1 MVFSYA
7 GTGRMPQFVAV
18 KALGLISYSYTSAI
32 EEQFLYLDF
41 GALGRAYWVIA
52 DHASKVIEDYKDDQ
66 IVDLVESGGPL
77 NQVDYGSITEVE
89 AYATDDWGEI
99 TVTSNIQAMGR
110 THFHSLT
117 TWSVIKTWVGTGTV
131 WEMDGG
137 TRYRLDAPWIGSG
150 TLRPYGSANTHY
162 VPAIATEGLLP
173 LRSDTKVVYAP
184 NWNAFGTLFSGSFAG
199 EAVTK
204 VFPEDPRYSIAH
216 WDSASDLYYNDP
228 WPGSS
233 LDPTLGTALRSGG
246 SGTGTAGGFNV
257 GPHIRFGGSGAGTN
271 GYRRVVFK
279 KDLRNVD
286 RLEIYAIKGNGS
298 NGGEEPDP
306 NEDLKIDFS
315 SNFND
320 YFGDFFTLIPET
332 DTNPGVQR
340 LFIDVPAG
348 AKREDQELSFYQ
360 LESSGTPYDHYG
372 VISVRY
378 LTASE
383 PTDGD
388 TSKRLLG
395 VYGNAGVSFRPNW
408 VGSGVLFNFSTTTF
422 SLTYDYVGEGTLFG
436 ISSTEEKVVWDYNNS
451 SIDYFTYENFG
462 SVAESPINSIT
473 IQSIANETI
482 QSRANERI
490 IDLVVSGSTSGA
502 FLDFGSILTDGE
514 QTPSTVGLDWGHI
527 LTNQTDYPFGLF
539 PISGTAKQVF
549 TPNFV
554 GSGSLFAF
562 VSGRG
567 RTKPRWIAY
576 VNIGI
581 FGAAKTNFSLLHIG
595 SGSLFS
601 INNADDSRAY
611 AYRGSGALYAFS
623 GAAEA
628 VGFNPPEDTAI
639 LPLQGAANVAFAP
652 NWIAEGTVKAE
663 GTAVERQTDH
673 YKGSG
678 TLFNFETAVE
688 KITYHYSSTSNDIF
702 QYRNYGSVA
711 DQPIESITIQ
721 SIANETIESRK
732 DDRII
737 DLVVGGTTSG
747 SYLDYGPIL
756 IDGEDAPET
765 VREDYGSIMESI
777 SRYAMG
783 DLLVHGTAAVR
794 REFSYVGKGDLF
806 AFIEGRGRTKPRWI
820 ANVNIEVKGEAQ
832 DAVVKRFIGD
842 GNLFNFE
849 KAEERRTFGYEGQGT
864 FSTSGEAGIAYEK
877 APYPGYVLFDVTG
890 DTKVAFVPNFNGS
903 GVATIDVEH
912 VERTTFSEVGSGVL
926 FDMGNL
932 VERRTYHY
940 SHTSDTIF
948 TPLDYGSVGANPIDS
963 ITIQSIANDTI
974 ESRKD
979 QRIIDLVTTGST
991 SGSYFD
997 YGSVSDFYPSIT
1009 DDYEGITET
1018 VTRYAMGGPQ
1028 ISGAADVNFRP
1039 VYVGSGNITINVSTI
1054 VRVLPRWIAFV
1065 PIDFTGAATDT
1076 FTKAYKGSGI
1086 VPLPVSTTDTRSF
1099 AYEGRGELFAING
1112 GEEAFAFD
1120 YPRQDPVFTITGE
1133 ANVAYVPNW
1142 NGSGTAV
1149 LSGTLVERAAF
1160 NPPARGD
1167 LFSFN
1172 NLDERRTYHYNSSS
1186 IDLLN
1191 RISYGSVASPVI
1203 DSWVIANHA
1212 TKVIQDYRNDK
1223 IVDLVEGSG
1232 GDYFDYGFLEQEN
1245 IGGLPNI
1252 NTPDA
1257 TEDYQFIRDPDL
1269 DASRYPF
1276 GHLFKFSGRSGGVKV
1291 VINLRH
1297 IAVLDKPT
1305 LKISGDVFVKLPNK
1319 HEGSGVLFNTGG
1331 AAESATFSEIK
1342 DGLFEFVGFAAT
1354 RRIPNF
1360 NGGGTITLDGASSSA
1375 IAFAGFQENTIVLR
1389 GNATVKYTPSYTGS
1403 GAIFS
1408 AGILSESITKT
1419 FPLVPGYTADLTVTA
1434 ADINSLVYKFGT
1446 LVTPAVEYT
1455 TSGTDAF
1462 NIGPHF
1468 RFGVS
1473 GTGASYS
1480 ADGDRTVAFT
1490 LDLRNVEELTL
1501 NIVKG
1506 NGTNGGNAPEC
1517 FNTNTG
1523 SGDNLVY
1530 QINGSNET
1538 TLVSACETSFET
1550 LNSVTIPVPVADR
1563 ISNARVVIHQQQHSG
1578 STLDAWGFKSVEY
1591 TINRAGDQRKDLFD
1605 ISGVAGEKATA
1616 VYSGSGSLFALS
1628 GAVEAVA
1635 VAEEKRNLIKIS
1647 GNAGERFIPNFNGS
1661 GSLSVLSGAAESRT
1675 ASPDDLFTL
1684 FDFTGRGTVKAT
1696 VAESGFALLSVSGT
1710 TEPEILTFAEQPFGT
1725 ATISGNAGERYVPN
1739 YRGFG
1744 RIAAL
1749 SGAAESFTANPLE
1762 RQLLFS
1768 MGGIATEA
1776 FSAAAPVE
1784 GTEIKLSG
1792 TTSPEIRTFAEQ
1804 PLGDIFVGGL
1814 GEYIHV
1820 DVYGGFGTLFSRG
1833 FTSESVTFKI
1843 PPVREGDILFRGEAV
1858 ERVAFNPPEET
1869 AHLLL
1874 SGEVVIP
1881 LRTFAEQPTVRV
1893 AISGVAIEKNTEVY
1907 VGTGAIFSNG
1917 FTSESVT
1924 RKLPEFT
1931 AHLNVTGL
1939 AEERATFREIFFGSL
1954 FKFRGSAGRALLT
1967 FAEQPQTLSKISGV
1981 ATTTRARDF
1990 VGEGNIATLSGAA
2003 EAVTFNPLE
2012 RDLLF
2017 DVTGIAAERRTN
2029 AFVGDGQ
2036 IQIRPEA
2043 ADYRFT
2049 PNWNAEGVI
2058 PVSGTAVERVARDE
2072 VVRVLIG
2079 TFSGAAESVTFNP
2092 LEKDALFSFTGRA
2105 SIASAV
2111 SEVKRVELALF
2122 AEPVTV
2128 HIVAVP
2134 PAGEGTATISGVGVE
2149 RSARDYIGQIHIGTF
2164 SGAAESLTVNPLERQ
2179 LLFSATG
2186 IATLRSTRAYV
2197 GTGSLFALNGAAESR
2212 AVAPPAEG
2220 LYDITGE
2227 AKIVIAVSHIGDGNL
2242 FSFVKGA
2249 ESFTY
2254 DYVGEQ
2260 VLFNLSG
2267 EAVERI
2273 TNAESGFGSIFSI
2286 GGAAERVAFAPSL
2299 LADVNIAGRAATP
2312 RSRVFTGSGD
2322 LYAFGGA
2329 AESRTITYENVAIFD
2344 FLGQVKPAITKV
2356 YVGDGEIEVTGEAAV
2371 AFTRAPYLG
2380 QTEVQLSGTA
2390 TERTTANPPEEGTEI
2405 ATSGEAKVLRSFGY
2419 EGSGQLKVH
2428 GDTIIGISLRIFGT
2442 GSIKVDVRTTYFPLL
2457 KFDPDVHIYIAGSAA
2472 TVKIDVAP
2480 PRTYGWII

>member
-52 DHASKVIEDYKDDQ
+52 DHATKVIQDYKDDQ

-77 NQVDYGSITEVE
+77 NQLDYGSIAEVE

-173 LRSDTKVVYAP
+173 LRSDTKVAYAP

-204 VFPEDPRYSIAH
+204 VFPEDPNYTIRQGSLTTLTAADLDSSYNAVYEGTRYM
-216 WDSASDLYYNDP
+216 
-228 WPGSS
+228 SS
-233 LDPTLGTALRSGG
+233 
-246 SGTGTAGGFNV
+246 
-257 GPHIRFGGSGAGTN
+257 SGAGTSPTN
-271 GYRRVVFK
+271 GFAVGPHVRFGTASDPGDSSSTSRKVEYTL
-279 KDLRNVD
+279 DLTNVEEITF
-286 RLEIYAIKGNGS
+286 RLVMGNGS
-298 NGGEEPDP
+298 NGGETPD
-306 NEDLKIDFS
+306 NGEDLWMRFLYTGLS
-315 SNFND
+315 LND
-320 YFGDFFTLIPET
+320 ASRKLLDNTETTYTTPGDKTVTVPEVARKFGAQI
-332 DTNPGVQR
+332 R
-340 LFIDVPAG
+340 I
-348 AKREDQELSFYQ
+348 YQ
-360 LESSGTPYDHYG
+360 LTWSGTYQYDHYG
-372 VISVRY
+372 FISLSY
-378 LTASE
+378 GSE
-383 PTDGD
+383 VVVGGDGD
-388 TSKRLLG
+388 QRNNLFN
-395 VYGNAGVSFRPNW
+395 VAGDARVRFRPNW

-422 SLTYDYVGEGTLFG
+422 KQTYDYVGEGTLFG

-451 SIDYFTYENFG
+451 SIDYFIYENFG
-462 SVAESPINSIT
+462 SVAESPIESIT

-502 FLDFGSILTDGE
+502 FLDFGTILTDGE

-554 GSGSLFAF
+554 GSGTLFSF
-562 VSGRG
+562 GNGRG

-581 FGAAKTNFSLLHIG
+581 FGASKTNFSLLHKG

-601 INNADDSRAY
+601 VNNAEDNRTY
-611 AYRGSGALYAFS
+611 AYNGSGALYAFS
-623 GAAEA
+623 GASEA
-628 VGFNPPEDTAI
+628 FGANPPEDTAI
-639 LPLQGAANVAFAP
+639 LPLQGEARVAFSP
-652 NWIAEGTVKAE
+652 NWIAEGTVKTE
-663 GTAVERQTDH
+663 GAAVERQTDH

-678 TLFNFETAVE
+678 TLFNFETVVE

-732 DDRII
+732 DDRIV

-756 IDGEDAPET
+756 LDGEDAPET

-783 DLLVHGTAAVR
+783 DLLVQGTASVR

-806 AFIEGRGRTKPRWI
+806 AFVEGRGRTKPRWI
-820 ANVNIEVKGEAQ
+820 ANVNIEVRGEGQ

-864 FSTSGEAGIAYEK
+864 FSTSGEAEIAYEK
-877 APYPGYVLFDVTG
+877 APYRAFVLFDVTS
-890 DTKVAFVPNFNGS
+890 DTRVAFVPNFNGS
-903 GVATIDVEH
+903 GVATIDVGH

-1039 VYVGSGNITINVSTI
+1039 VYVGSGDIAINISTI

-1099 AYEGRGELFAING
+1099 AYEGKGELFAING
-1112 GEEAFAFD
+1112 GEEAVAFD

-1142 NGSGTAV
+1142 NGSGAAV

-1212 TKVIQDYRNDK
+1212 TKVIQDYRNDRL
-1223 IVDLVEGSG
+1223 VDLVETGG
-1232 GDYFDYGFLEQEN
+1232 GDFFDYGFLEQEN

-1257 TEDYQFIRDPDL
+1257 TEDYQFIRDPEL

-1276 GHLFKFSGRSGGVKV
+1276 GVLFRHFESE
-1291 VINLRH
+1291 VIIGISLRH
-1297 IAVLDKPT
+1297 IAVNTEPT
-1305 LKISGDVFVKLPNK
+1305 VKIGGKVFVRLPNK
-1319 HEGSGVLFNTGG
+1319 HTGSGVLFNTGG
-1331 AAESATFSEIK
+1331 AAESATFSP
-1342 DGLFEFVGFAAT
+1342 DDLTGLFDFVGFAAT

-1360 NGGGTITLDGASSSA
+1360 NGGGTIRLDGRASSA
-1375 IAFAGFQENTIVLR
+1375 VAFAGFQENTIVLR
-1389 GNATVKYTPSYTGS
+1389 GISGVKYTPSYAGTGVISTLS
-1403 GAIFS
+1403 GA
-1408 AGILSESITKT
+1408 AE
-1419 FPLVPGYTADLTVTA
+1419 AVTA
-1434 ADINSLVYKFGT
+1434 SPDDL
-1446 LVTPAVEYT
+1446 
-1455 TSGTDAF
+1455 
-1462 NIGPHF
+1462 IG
-1468 RFGVS
+1468 
-1473 GTGASYS
+1473 
-1480 ADGDRTVAFT
+1480 
-1490 LDLRNVEELTL
+1490 
-1501 NIVKG
+1501 
-1506 NGTNGGNAPEC
+1506 
-1517 FNTNTG
+1517 
-1523 SGDNLVY
+1523 
-1530 QINGSNET
+1530 
-1538 TLVSACETSFET
+1538 
-1550 LNSVTIPVPVADR
+1550 
-1563 ISNARVVIHQQQHSG
+1563 
-1578 STLDAWGFKSVEY
+1578 
-1591 TINRAGDQRKDLFD
+1591 LFD
-1605 ISGVAGEKATA
+1605 FVGTATEKATA
-1616 VYSGSGSLFALS
+1616 VYTGSGSLFALS
-1628 GAVEAVA
+1628 GAVEAVTA
-1635 VAEEKRNLIKIS
+1635 VEEKRNLIKVS
-1647 GNAGERFIPNFNGS
+1647 GNAAERFIPNFNGS
-1661 GSLSVLSGAAESRT
+1661 GSISVLSGAAESRT
-1675 ASPDDLFTL
+1675 GSPDPFFTL

-1696 VAESGFALLSVSGT
+1696 VVESGLARLTLSGT

-1725 ATISGNAGERYVPN
+1725 ATILGQGGERFVPH
-1739 YRGFG
+1739 YRGSG

-1776 FSAAAPVE
+1776 FTAAPAVE

-1792 TTSPEIRTFAEQ
+1792 STSPEIRTFTEQ
-1804 PLGDIFVGGL
+1804 PFGVIPVSGVAD
-1814 GEYIHV
+1814 YIHV
-1820 DVYGGFGTLFSRG
+1820 DVYGGFGTLFSGG

-1843 PPVREGDILFRGEAV
+1843 PPVREGDILFRGSAVEAV
-1858 ERVAFNPPEET
+1858 GFNPPEET

-1893 AISGVAIEKNTEVY
+1893 AVSGVAIEKNTEVY

-1924 RKLPEFT
+1924 RKLPDFT

-1967 FAEQPQTLSKISGV
+1967 FTEQPQTLSKISGV
-1981 ATTTRARDF
+1981 AATTRARDF
-1990 VGEGNIATLSGAA
+1990 IGDGNIATLSGAA
-2003 EAVTFNPLE
+2003 EAATFNPLE
-2012 RDLLF
+2012 KDLLF

-2029 AFVGDGQ
+2029 AFVGTGQ
-2036 IQIRPEA
+2036 IKIYPEA
-2043 ADYRFT
+2043 ADIRFT
-2049 PNWNAEGVI
+2049 PNWNVEGVI

-2072 VVRVLIG
+2072 VVQVNIG

-2092 LEKDALFSFTGRA
+2092 LEKDMLFSIGGRA
-2105 SIASAV
+2105 AYRTSV
-2111 SEVKRVELALF
+2111 SEVKLADARIF
-2122 AEPVTV
+2122 AAEDNNGTTTKI
-2128 HIVAVP
+2128 HI
-2134 PAGEGTATISGVGVE
+2134 GSGTATLSGAGRIVITLSYVGDI
-2149 RSARDYIGQIHIGTF
+2149 RIGTF
-2164 SGAAESLTVNPLERQ
+2164 SGAAESITVNPLEKD
-2179 LLFSATG
+2179 LLFSTAG
-2186 IATLRSTRAYV
+2186 IATLRSTRAYY
-2197 GTGSLFALNGAAESR
+2197 GSGSLFALNGAAESR
-2212 AVAPPAEG
+2212 TVVPPAEG

-2227 AKIVIAVSHIGDGNL
+2227 AKIVITVSHIGDGNL
-2242 FSFVKGA
+2242 FSFVTSDEKVA
-2249 ESFTY
+2249 Y

-2273 TNAESGFGSIFSI
+2273 TNAESGFGSIFSFS
-2286 GGAAERVAFAPSL
+2286 GAAERVAFVPSL

-2322 LYAFGGA
+2322 LYAFDSA
-2329 AESRTITYENVAIFD
+2329 AESRTITVENVAIFD
-2344 FLGQVKPAITKV
+2344 FLGQVKPAVTKV
-2356 YVGDGEIEVTGEAAV
+2356 YTGDTEIKTSGEASV
-2371 AFTRAPYLG
+2371 AFARAPYAG

-2390 TERTTANPPEEGTEI
+2390 AESRTANPPEEGTEI
-2405 ATSGEAKVLRSFGY
+2405 ATTGEAKVLRSFVY
-2419 EGSGQLKVH
+2419 EGSGQITV
-2428 GDTIIGISLRIFGT
+2428 DVDSIIGISLRIFGT
-2442 GSIKVDVRTTYFPLL
+2442 GSIKVDVHTAYFPLL
-2457 KFDPDVHIYIAGSAA
+2457 QHRPDVHIYIAGSAA

>member
-7 GTGRMPQFVAV
+7 GTGRMPQFVAYE
-18 KALGLISYSYTSAI
+18 ALGVISYSYTASVLNEFI
-32 EEQFLYLDF
+32 KLDF
-41 GALGRAYWVIA
+41 GSIGLAYWVIA
-52 DHASKVIEDYKDDQ
+52 DHANKVIQDYKDDQ
-66 IVDLVESGGPL
+66 IINLTEDGGVVS
-77 NQVDYGSITEVE
+77 QFDYGSILEVE
-89 AYATDDWGEI
+89 AVAQDDWGLV
-99 TVTSNIQAMGR
+99 TDTSNIETMGR

-117 TWSVIKTWVGTGTV
+117 TWSVIKTWIGSGTV
-131 WEMDGG
+131 FEFGG
-137 TRYRLDAPWIGSG
+137 SRYRLDAPYIVSG
-150 TLRPYGSANTHY
+150 TLWVAGNANTHY

-173 LRSDTKVVYAP
+173 LRSDTKIAYAP
-184 NWNAFGTLFSGSFAG
+184 NWNVFGTLFSGSFAG
-199 EAVTK
+199 EAVVKTS
-204 VFPEDPRYSIAH
+204 PEDRK
-216 WDSASDLYYNDP
+216 
-228 WPGSS
+228 
-233 LDPTLGTALRSGG
+233 TL
-246 SGTGTAGGFNV
+246 FNV
-257 GPHIRFGGSGAGTN
+257 HGDAG
-271 GYRRVVFK
+271 
-279 KDLRNVD
+279 
-286 RLEIYAIKGNGS
+286 I
-298 NGGEEPDP
+298 
-306 NEDLKIDFS
+306 
-315 SNFND
+315 
-320 YFGDFFTLIPET
+320 
-332 DTNPGVQR
+332 
-340 LFIDVPAG
+340 
-348 AKREDQELSFYQ
+348 
-360 LESSGTPYDHYG
+360 
-372 VISVRY
+372 
-378 LTASE
+378 
-383 PTDGD
+383 
-388 TSKRLLG
+388 
-395 VYGNAGVSFRPNW
+395 SFRPNW

-422 SLTYDYVGEGTLFG
+422 KQTYDYVGEGTLFG

-462 SVAESPINSIT
+462 SVAESPIESIT

-502 FLDFGSILTDGE
+502 FLDFGTILTDGE
-514 QTPSTVGLDWGHI
+514 QTPSTVGLDWGEI

-554 GSGSLFAF
+554 GSGGLFAF
-562 VSGRG
+562 VNGRG
-567 RTKPRWIAY
+567 RTKPRWIAF

-581 FGAAKTNFSLLHIG
+581 FGASKTNFSLLHKG

-601 INNADDSRAY
+601 VNNAEDKRTY
-611 AYRGSGALYAFS
+611 AYNGSGALYAFS
-623 GAAEA
+623 GASEA
-628 VGFNPPEDTAI
+628 VGANPPESTAI
-639 LPLQGAANVAFAP
+639 LPLQGEARVAFSP
-652 NWIAEGTVKAE
+652 NWISEGTVKAE
-663 GTAVERQTDH
+663 GTAVEKQTDH

-711 DQPIESITIQ
+711 DTPIESITIQ

-747 SYLDYGPIL
+747 SYLDYGQIL
-756 IDGEDAPET
+756 INGQDAPET

-783 DLLVHGTAAVR
+783 DLLVQGTAAVR

-806 AFIEGRGRTKPRWI
+806 AFVEGRGRTKPRWI

-849 KAEERRTFGYEGQGT
+849 KAEERRTFGYEVQGT
-864 FSTSGEAGIAYEK
+864 LFTSGEAAIAFER
-877 APYPGYVLFDVTG
+877 APYPAYVLFDVTG
-890 DTKVAFVPNFNGS
+890 NTKVAFVPNFNGS

-932 VERRTYHY
+932 VEKRTYHY

-948 TPLDYGSVGANPIDS
+948 TPLDYGSVAANPIDS

-979 QRIIDLVTTGST
+979 QRIIDLVTGGST

-997 YGSVSDFYPSIT
+997 YGSVNDFFPSIT

-1028 ISGAADVNFRP
+1028 VSGAADVNFRP
-1039 VYVGSGNITINVSTI
+1039 VHVGSGTITIDINTI

-1065 PIDFTGAATDT
+1065 PIEFTGVATDT

-1086 VPLPVSTTDTRSF
+1086 LPLPVSTTDARSF
-1099 AYEGRGELFAING
+1099 AYEGKGELFAING
-1112 GEEAFAFD
+1112 GEEAVAFD

-1142 NGSGTAV
+1142 NGSGTAT

-1212 TKVIQDYRNDK
+1212 TKVIQDYRNDRL
-1223 IVDLVEGSG
+1223 VDLVETGG
-1232 GDYFDYGFLEQEN
+1232 GDFFDYGFLEQEN

-1319 HEGSGVLFNTGG
+1319 HQGEGTLFNTGG
-1331 AAESATFSEIK
+1331 AAETATFREVK

-1360 NGGGTITLDGASSSA
+1360 NGGGTVRLDGRASSA
-1375 IAFAGFQENTIVLR
+1375 VAFAGFQENTIVLR
-1389 GNATVKYTPSYTGS
+1389 GISGVKYTPSYAGTGVISTLS
-1403 GAIFS
+1403 GA
-1408 AGILSESITKT
+1408 AE
-1419 FPLVPGYTADLTVTA
+1419 AVTA
-1434 ADINSLVYKFGT
+1434 SPDDL
-1446 LVTPAVEYT
+1446 
-1455 TSGTDAF
+1455 
-1462 NIGPHF
+1462 IG
-1468 RFGVS
+1468 
-1473 GTGASYS
+1473 
-1480 ADGDRTVAFT
+1480 
-1490 LDLRNVEELTL
+1490 
-1501 NIVKG
+1501 
-1506 NGTNGGNAPEC
+1506 
-1517 FNTNTG
+1517 
-1523 SGDNLVY
+1523 
-1530 QINGSNET
+1530 
-1538 TLVSACETSFET
+1538 
-1550 LNSVTIPVPVADR
+1550 
-1563 ISNARVVIHQQQHSG
+1563 
-1578 STLDAWGFKSVEY
+1578 
-1591 TINRAGDQRKDLFD
+1591 LFD
-1605 ISGVAGEKATA
+1605 FVGTATEKATA
-1616 VYSGSGSLFALS
+1616 VYTGSGSLFALS

-1635 VAEEKRNLIKIS
+1635 VAEEKRNLIKVS
-1647 GNAGERFIPNFNGS
+1647 GNAAERFIPNFNGS
-1661 GSLSVLSGAAESRT
+1661 GSISVLSGAAESRT
-1675 ASPDDLFTL
+1675 GSPDPFFTL

-1696 VAESGFALLSVSGT
+1696 VVESGLARLTLSGT

-1725 ATISGNAGERYVPN
+1725 ATILGQGGERFVPH
-1739 YRGFG
+1739 YRGSG

-1776 FSAAAPVE
+1776 FTAAPAVE

-1792 TTSPEIRTFAEQ
+1792 STSPEIRTFAEQ
-1804 PLGDIFVGGL
+1804 PFGVIPVSGVAD
-1814 GEYIHV
+1814 YIHV
-1820 DVYGGFGTLFSRG
+1820 DVYGGFGTLFSGG

-1843 PPVREGDILFRGEAV
+1843 PPVREGDILFRGSAVEAV
-1858 ERVAFNPPEET
+1858 GFNPPEET

-1893 AISGVAIEKNTEVY
+1893 AVSGVAIEKNTEVY

-1924 RKLPEFT
+1924 RKLPDFT
-1931 AHLNVTGL
+1931 AHLIVTGL

-1981 ATTTRARDF
+1981 AATTRARDF

-2017 DVTGIAAERRTN
+2017 DVAGIAAERRTN
-2029 AFVGDGQ
+2029 AFVGTGQ
-2036 IQIRPEA
+2036 IRIYPEA
-2043 ADYRFT
+2043 ADIRFI
-2049 PNWNAEGVI
+2049 PNWNVEGVI

-2079 TFSGAAESVTFNP
+2079 TFSGAAEAVTFNP

-2105 SIASAV
+2105 TIASAV

-2134 PAGEGTATISGVGVE
+2134 PAGEGTAIISGAGVE

-2164 SGAAESLTVNPLERQ
+2164 SGAAESFTVNPLERQ

-2220 LYDITGE
+2220 LYEINGE
-2227 AKIVIAVSHIGDGNL
+2227 ANIVITLSHVGEGNL
-2242 FSFVKGA
+2242 FSFVTSEEKVA
-2249 ESFTY
+2249 Y
-2254 DYVGEQ
+2254 DYTGEQ
-2260 VLFNLSG
+2260 VPVSYTHLTLPTK
-2267 EAVERI
+2267 RI
-2273 TNAESGFGSIFSI
+2273 
-2286 GGAAERVAFAPSL
+2286 V
-2299 LADVNIAGRAATP
+2299 
-2312 RSRVFTGSGD
+2312 
-2322 LYAFGGA
+2322 
-2329 AESRTITYENVAIFD
+2329 
-2344 FLGQVKPAITKV
+2344 
-2356 YVGDGEIEVTGEAAV
+2356 
-2371 AFTRAPYLG
+2371 
-2380 QTEVQLSGTA
+2380 
-2390 TERTTANPPEEGTEI
+2390 
-2405 ATSGEAKVLRSFGY
+2405 
-2419 EGSGQLKVH
+2419 
-2428 GDTIIGISLRIFGT
+2428 
-2442 GSIKVDVRTTYFPLL
+2442 
-2457 KFDPDVHIYIAGSAA
+2457 
-2472 TVKIDVAP
+2472 
-2480 PRTYGWII
+2480 

>member
-52 DHASKVIEDYKDDQ
+52 DHATKVIQDYKDDQ

-77 NQVDYGSITEVE
+77 NQLDYGSIAEVE

-173 LRSDTKVVYAP
+173 LRSDTKVAYAP

-204 VFPEDPRYSIAH
+204 VFPEDPNYTIRQGSLTTLTAADLDSSYNAVYEGTRYM
-216 WDSASDLYYNDP
+216 
-228 WPGSS
+228 SS
-233 LDPTLGTALRSGG
+233 
-246 SGTGTAGGFNV
+246 
-257 GPHIRFGGSGAGTN
+257 SGAGTSPTN
-271 GYRRVVFK
+271 GFAVGPHVRFGTASDPGDSSSTSRKVEYTL
-279 KDLRNVD
+279 DLTNVEEITF
-286 RLEIYAIKGNGS
+286 RLVMGNGS
-298 NGGEEPDP
+298 NGGETPD
-306 NEDLKIDFS
+306 NGEDLWMRFLYTGLS
-315 SNFND
+315 LND
-320 YFGDFFTLIPET
+320 ASRKLLDNTETTYTTPGDKTVTVPEVARKFGAQI
-332 DTNPGVQR
+332 R
-340 LFIDVPAG
+340 I
-348 AKREDQELSFYQ
+348 YQ
-360 LESSGTPYDHYG
+360 LTWSGTYQYDHYG
-372 VISVRY
+372 FISLSY
-378 LTASE
+378 GSE
-383 PTDGD
+383 VVVGGDGD
-388 TSKRLLG
+388 QRNNLFN
-395 VYGNAGVSFRPNW
+395 VAGDARVRFRPNW

-422 SLTYDYVGEGTLFG
+422 KQTYDYVGEGTLFG

-451 SIDYFTYENFG
+451 SIDYFIYENFG
-462 SVAESPINSIT
+462 SVAESPIESIT

-502 FLDFGSILTDGE
+502 FLDFGTILTDGE

-554 GSGSLFAF
+554 GSGTLFSF
-562 VSGRG
+562 GNGRG

-581 FGAAKTNFSLLHIG
+581 FGASKTNFSLLHKG

-601 INNADDSRAY
+601 VNNAEDNRTY
-611 AYRGSGALYAFS
+611 AYNGSGALYAFS
-623 GAAEA
+623 GASEA
-628 VGFNPPEDTAI
+628 FGANPPEDTAI
-639 LPLQGAANVAFAP
+639 LPLQGEARVAFSP
-652 NWIAEGTVKAE
+652 NWIAEGTVKTE
-663 GTAVERQTDH
+663 GAAVERQTDH

-678 TLFNFETAVE
+678 TLFNFETVVE

-732 DDRII
+732 DDRIV

-756 IDGEDAPET
+756 LDGEDAPET

-783 DLLVHGTAAVR
+783 DLLVQGTASVR

-806 AFIEGRGRTKPRWI
+806 AFVEGRGRTKPRWI
-820 ANVNIEVKGEAQ
+820 ANVNIEVRGEGQ

-864 FSTSGEAGIAYEK
+864 FSTSGEAEIAYEK
-877 APYPGYVLFDVTG
+877 APYRAFVLFDVTS
-890 DTKVAFVPNFNGS
+890 DTRVAFVPNFNGS
-903 GVATIDVEH
+903 GVATIDVGH

-1039 VYVGSGNITINVSTI
+1039 VYVGSGDIAINISTI

-1099 AYEGRGELFAING
+1099 AYEGKGELFAING
-1112 GEEAFAFD
+1112 GEEAVAFD

-1142 NGSGTAV
+1142 NGSGAAV

-1212 TKVIQDYRNDK
+1212 TKVIQDYRNDRL
-1223 IVDLVEGSG
+1223 VDLVETGG
-1232 GDYFDYGFLEQEN
+1232 GDFFDYGFLEQEN

-1257 TEDYQFIRDPDL
+1257 TEDYQFIRDPEL

-1276 GHLFKFSGRSGGVKV
+1276 GVLFRHFESE
-1291 VINLRH
+1291 VIIGISLRH
-1297 IAVLDKPT
+1297 IAVNTEPT
-1305 LKISGDVFVKLPNK
+1305 VKIGGKVFVRLPNK
-1319 HEGSGVLFNTGG
+1319 HTGSGVLFNTGG
-1331 AAESATFSEIK
+1331 AAESATFSP
-1342 DGLFEFVGFAAT
+1342 DDLTGLFDFVGFAAT

-1360 NGGGTITLDGASSSA
+1360 NGGGTIRLDGRASSA
-1375 IAFAGFQENTIVLR
+1375 VAFAGFQENTIVLR
-1389 GNATVKYTPSYTGS
+1389 GISGVKYTPSYAGTGVISTLS
-1403 GAIFS
+1403 GA
-1408 AGILSESITKT
+1408 AE
-1419 FPLVPGYTADLTVTA
+1419 AVTA
-1434 ADINSLVYKFGT
+1434 SPDDL
-1446 LVTPAVEYT
+1446 
-1455 TSGTDAF
+1455 
-1462 NIGPHF
+1462 IG
-1468 RFGVS
+1468 
-1473 GTGASYS
+1473 
-1480 ADGDRTVAFT
+1480 
-1490 LDLRNVEELTL
+1490 
-1501 NIVKG
+1501 
-1506 NGTNGGNAPEC
+1506 
-1517 FNTNTG
+1517 
-1523 SGDNLVY
+1523 
-1530 QINGSNET
+1530 
-1538 TLVSACETSFET
+1538 
-1550 LNSVTIPVPVADR
+1550 
-1563 ISNARVVIHQQQHSG
+1563 
-1578 STLDAWGFKSVEY
+1578 
-1591 TINRAGDQRKDLFD
+1591 LFD
-1605 ISGVAGEKATA
+1605 FVGTATEKATA
-1616 VYSGSGSLFALS
+1616 VYTGSGSLFALS
-1628 GAVEAVA
+1628 GAVEAVTA
-1635 VAEEKRNLIKIS
+1635 VEEKRNLIKVS
-1647 GNAGERFIPNFNGS
+1647 GNAAERFIPNFNGS
-1661 GSLSVLSGAAESRT
+1661 GSISVLSGAAESRT
-1675 ASPDDLFTL
+1675 GSPDPFFTL

-1696 VAESGFALLSVSGT
+1696 VVESGLARLTLSGT

-1725 ATISGNAGERYVPN
+1725 ATILGQGGERFVPH
-1739 YRGFG
+1739 YRGSG

-1776 FSAAAPVE
+1776 FTAAPAVE

-1792 TTSPEIRTFAEQ
+1792 STSPEIRTFAEQ
-1804 PLGDIFVGGL
+1804 PFGVIPVSGVAD
-1814 GEYIHV
+1814 YIHV
-1820 DVYGGFGTLFSRG
+1820 DVYGGFGTLFSGG

-1843 PPVREGDILFRGEAV
+1843 PPVREGDILFRGSAVEAV
-1858 ERVAFNPPEET
+1858 GFNPPEET

-1893 AISGVAIEKNTEVY
+1893 AVSGVAIEKNTEVY

-1924 RKLPEFT
+1924 RKLPDFT

-1967 FAEQPQTLSKISGV
+1967 FTEQPQTLSKISGV
-1981 ATTTRARDF
+1981 AATTRARDF
-1990 VGEGNIATLSGAA
+1990 IGDGNIATLSGAA
-2003 EAVTFNPLE
+2003 EAATFNPLE
-2012 RDLLF
+2012 KDLLF

-2029 AFVGDGQ
+2029 AFVGTGQ
-2036 IQIRPEA
+2036 IKIYPEA
-2043 ADYRFT
+2043 ADIRFT
-2049 PNWNAEGVI
+2049 PNWNVEGVI

-2072 VVRVLIG
+2072 VVQVNIG

-2092 LEKDALFSFTGRA
+2092 LEKDMLFSIGGRA
-2105 SIASAV
+2105 AYRTSV
-2111 SEVKRVELALF
+2111 SEVKLADARIF
-2122 AEPVTV
+2122 AAEDNNGTTTKI
-2128 HIVAVP
+2128 HI
-2134 PAGEGTATISGVGVE
+2134 GSGTATLSGAGRIVITLSYVGDI
-2149 RSARDYIGQIHIGTF
+2149 RIGTF
-2164 SGAAESLTVNPLERQ
+2164 SGAAESITVNPLEKD
-2179 LLFSATG
+2179 LLFSTAG
-2186 IATLRSTRAYV
+2186 IATLRSTRAYY
-2197 GTGSLFALNGAAESR
+2197 GSGSLFALNGAAESR
-2212 AVAPPAEG
+2212 TVVPPAEG

-2227 AKIVIAVSHIGDGNL
+2227 AKIVITVSHIGDGNL
-2242 FSFVKGA
+2242 FSFVTSDEKVA
-2249 ESFTY
+2249 Y

-2273 TNAESGFGSIFSI
+2273 TNAESGFGSIFSFS
-2286 GGAAERVAFAPSL
+2286 GAAERVAFVPSL

-2322 LYAFGGA
+2322 LYAFDSA
-2329 AESRTITYENVAIFD
+2329 AESRTITVENVAIFD
-2344 FLGQVKPAITKV
+2344 FLGQVKPAVTKV
-2356 YVGDGEIEVTGEAAV
+2356 YTGDTEIKTSGESSV
-2371 AFTRAPYLG
+2371 AFVRAPYAG

-2390 TERTTANPPEEGTEI
+2390 AESRTANPPEEGTEI
-2405 ATSGEAKVLRSFGY
+2405 ATTGEAKVLRSFVY
-2419 EGSGQLKVH
+2419 EGSGQITV
-2428 GDTIIGISLRIFGT
+2428 DVDSIIGISLRIFGT
-2442 GSIKVDVRTTYFPLL
+2442 GSIKVDVHTAYFPLL
-2457 KFDPDVHIYIAGSAA
+2457 QHRPDVHIYIAGSAA

>member
-52 DHASKVIEDYKDDQ
+52 DHATKVIQDYKDDQ

-77 NQVDYGSITEVE
+77 NQLDYGSIAEVE

-173 LRSDTKVVYAP
+173 LRSDTKVAYAP

-204 VFPEDPRYSIAH
+204 VFPEDPNYTIRQGSLTTLTAADLDSSYNAVYEGTRYM
-216 WDSASDLYYNDP
+216 
-228 WPGSS
+228 SS
-233 LDPTLGTALRSGG
+233 
-246 SGTGTAGGFNV
+246 
-257 GPHIRFGGSGAGTN
+257 SGAGTSPTN
-271 GYRRVVFK
+271 GFAVGPHVRFGTASDPGDSSSTSRKVEYTL
-279 KDLRNVD
+279 DLTNVEEITF
-286 RLEIYAIKGNGS
+286 RLVMGNGS
-298 NGGEEPDP
+298 NGGETPD
-306 NEDLKIDFS
+306 NGEDLWMRFLYTGLS
-315 SNFND
+315 LND
-320 YFGDFFTLIPET
+320 ASRKLLDNTETTYTTPGDKTVTVPEVARKFGAQI
-332 DTNPGVQR
+332 R
-340 LFIDVPAG
+340 I
-348 AKREDQELSFYQ
+348 YQ
-360 LESSGTPYDHYG
+360 LTWSGTYQYDHYG
-372 VISVRY
+372 FISLSY
-378 LTASE
+378 GSE
-383 PTDGD
+383 VVVGGDGD
-388 TSKRLLG
+388 QRNNLFN
-395 VYGNAGVSFRPNW
+395 VAGDARVRFRPNW

-422 SLTYDYVGEGTLFG
+422 KQTYDYVGEGTLFG

-451 SIDYFTYENFG
+451 SIDYFIYENFG
-462 SVAESPINSIT
+462 SVAESPIESIT

-502 FLDFGSILTDGE
+502 FLDFGTILTDGE

-554 GSGSLFAF
+554 GSGTLFSF
-562 VSGRG
+562 GNGRG

-581 FGAAKTNFSLLHIG
+581 FGASKTNFSLLHKG

-601 INNADDSRAY
+601 VNNAEDNRTY
-611 AYRGSGALYAFS
+611 AYNGSGALYAFS
-623 GAAEA
+623 GASEA
-628 VGFNPPEDTAI
+628 FGANPPEDTAI
-639 LPLQGAANVAFAP
+639 LPLQGEARVAFSP
-652 NWIAEGTVKAE
+652 NWIAEGTVKTE
-663 GTAVERQTDH
+663 GAAVERQTDH

-678 TLFNFETAVE
+678 TLFNFETVVE

-732 DDRII
+732 DDRIV

-756 IDGEDAPET
+756 LDGEDAPET

-783 DLLVHGTAAVR
+783 DLLVQGTASVR

-806 AFIEGRGRTKPRWI
+806 AFVEGRGRTKPRWI
-820 ANVNIEVKGEAQ
+820 ANVNIEVRGEGQ

-864 FSTSGEAGIAYEK
+864 FSTSGEAEIAYEK
-877 APYPGYVLFDVTG
+877 APYRAFVLFDVTS
-890 DTKVAFVPNFNGS
+890 DTRVAFVPNFNGS
-903 GVATIDVEH
+903 GVATIDVGH

-1039 VYVGSGNITINVSTI
+1039 VYVGSGDIAINISTI

-1099 AYEGRGELFAING
+1099 AYEGKGELFAING
-1112 GEEAFAFD
+1112 GEEAVAFD

-1212 TKVIQDYRNDK
+1212 TKVIQDYRNDRL
-1223 IVDLVEGSG
+1223 VDLVETGG
-1232 GDYFDYGFLEQEN
+1232 GDFFDYGFLEQEN

-1257 TEDYQFIRDPDL
+1257 TEDYQFIRDPEL

-1276 GHLFKFSGRSGGVKV
+1276 GVLFRHFESE
-1291 VINLRH
+1291 VIIGISLRH
-1297 IAVLDKPT
+1297 IAVNTEPT
-1305 LKISGDVFVKLPNK
+1305 VKIGGKVFVRLPNK
-1319 HEGSGVLFNTGG
+1319 HTGSGVLFNTGG
-1331 AAESATFSEIK
+1331 AAESATFSP
-1342 DGLFEFVGFAAT
+1342 DDLTGLFDFVGFAAT

-1360 NGGGTITLDGASSSA
+1360 NGGGTIRLDGRASSA
-1375 IAFAGFQENTIVLR
+1375 VAFAGFQENTIVLR
-1389 GNATVKYTPSYTGS
+1389 GISGVKYTPSYAGTGVISTLS
-1403 GAIFS
+1403 GA
-1408 AGILSESITKT
+1408 AE
-1419 FPLVPGYTADLTVTA
+1419 AVTA
-1434 ADINSLVYKFGT
+1434 SPDDL
-1446 LVTPAVEYT
+1446 
-1455 TSGTDAF
+1455 
-1462 NIGPHF
+1462 IG
-1468 RFGVS
+1468 
-1473 GTGASYS
+1473 
-1480 ADGDRTVAFT
+1480 
-1490 LDLRNVEELTL
+1490 
-1501 NIVKG
+1501 
-1506 NGTNGGNAPEC
+1506 
-1517 FNTNTG
+1517 
-1523 SGDNLVY
+1523 
-1530 QINGSNET
+1530 
-1538 TLVSACETSFET
+1538 
-1550 LNSVTIPVPVADR
+1550 
-1563 ISNARVVIHQQQHSG
+1563 
-1578 STLDAWGFKSVEY
+1578 
-1591 TINRAGDQRKDLFD
+1591 LFD
-1605 ISGVAGEKATA
+1605 FVGTATEKATA
-1616 VYSGSGSLFALS
+1616 VYTGSGSLFALS
-1628 GAVEAVA
+1628 GAVEAVTA
-1635 VAEEKRNLIKIS
+1635 VEEKRNLIKVS
-1647 GNAGERFIPNFNGS
+1647 GNAAERFIPNFNGS
-1661 GSLSVLSGAAESRT
+1661 GSISVLSGAAESRT
-1675 ASPDDLFTL
+1675 GSPDPFFTL

-1696 VAESGFALLSVSGT
+1696 VVESGLARLTLSGT

-1725 ATISGNAGERYVPN
+1725 ATILGQGGERFVPH
-1739 YRGFG
+1739 YRGSG

-1776 FSAAAPVE
+1776 FTAAPAVE

-1792 TTSPEIRTFAEQ
+1792 STSPEIRTFTEQ
-1804 PLGDIFVGGL
+1804 PFGVIPVSGVAD
-1814 GEYIHV
+1814 YIHV
-1820 DVYGGFGTLFSRG
+1820 DVYGGFGTLFSGG

-1843 PPVREGDILFRGEAV
+1843 PPVREGDILFRGSAVEAV
-1858 ERVAFNPPEET
+1858 GFNPPEET

-1893 AISGVAIEKNTEVY
+1893 AVSGVAIEKNTEVY

-1924 RKLPEFT
+1924 RKLPDFT

-1967 FAEQPQTLSKISGV
+1967 FTEQPQTLSKISGV
-1981 ATTTRARDF
+1981 AATTRARDF
-1990 VGEGNIATLSGAA
+1990 IGDGNIATLSGAA
-2003 EAVTFNPLE
+2003 EAATFNPLE
-2012 RDLLF
+2012 KDLLF

-2029 AFVGDGQ
+2029 AFVGTGQ
-2036 IQIRPEA
+2036 IKIYPEA
-2043 ADYRFT
+2043 ADIRFT
-2049 PNWNAEGVI
+2049 PNWNVEGVI

-2072 VVRVLIG
+2072 VVQVNIG

-2092 LEKDALFSFTGRA
+2092 LEKDMLFSIGGRA
-2105 SIASAV
+2105 AYRTSV
-2111 SEVKRVELALF
+2111 SEVKLADARIF
-2122 AEPVTV
+2122 AAEDNNGTTTKI
-2128 HIVAVP
+2128 HI
-2134 PAGEGTATISGVGVE
+2134 GSGTATLSGAGRIVITLSYVGDI
-2149 RSARDYIGQIHIGTF
+2149 RIGTF
-2164 SGAAESLTVNPLERQ
+2164 SGAAESITVNPLEKD
-2179 LLFSATG
+2179 LLFSTAG
-2186 IATLRSTRAYV
+2186 IATLRSTRAYY
-2197 GTGSLFALNGAAESR
+2197 GSGSLFALNGAAESR
-2212 AVAPPAEG
+2212 TVVPPAEG

-2227 AKIVIAVSHIGDGNL
+2227 AKIVITVSHIGDGNL
-2242 FSFVKGA
+2242 FSFVTSDEKVA
-2249 ESFTY
+2249 Y

-2273 TNAESGFGSIFSI
+2273 TNAESGFGSIFSFS
-2286 GGAAERVAFAPSL
+2286 GAAERVAFVPSL

-2322 LYAFGGA
+2322 LYAFDSA
-2329 AESRTITYENVAIFD
+2329 AESRTITVENVAIFD
-2344 FLGQVKPAITKV
+2344 FLGQVKPAVTKV
-2356 YVGDGEIEVTGEAAV
+2356 YTGDTEIKTSGESSV
-2371 AFTRAPYLG
+2371 AFVRAPYAG

-2390 TERTTANPPEEGTEI
+2390 AESRTANPPEEGTEI
-2405 ATSGEAKVLRSFGY
+2405 ATTGEAKVLRSFVY
-2419 EGSGQLKVH
+2419 EGSGQITV
-2428 GDTIIGISLRIFGT
+2428 DVDSIIGISLRIFGT
-2442 GSIKVDVRTTYFPLL
+2442 GSIKVDVHTAYFPLL
-2457 KFDPDVHIYIAGSAA
+2457 QHRPDVHIYIAGSAA

>member
-1 MVFSYA
+1 
-7 GTGRMPQFVAV
+7 MPQFVAV

-117 TWSVIKTWVGTGTV
+117 TWSVIKTWVGSGTV
-131 WEMDGG
+131 FEFGG
-137 TRYRLDAPWIGSG
+137 SRYRLDAPYIVSG
-150 TLRPYGSANTHY
+150 TLWVAGNANTHY

-173 LRSDTKVVYAP
+173 LRSDTITNYAP
-184 NWNAFGTLFSGSFAG
+184 HWTGSGVVFSGSFTG

-233 LDPTLGTALRSGG
+233 LDPTLGTLLRSGG
-246 SGTGTAGGFNV
+246 SGTGAYGGFNV
-257 GPHIRFGGSGAGTN
+257 GPHVRFGGTTAGTN
-271 GYRRVVFK
+271 GHRRLVMV

-298 NGGEEPDP
+298 NGGEEPDSG
-306 NEDLKIDFS
+306 EDLLFTFS
-315 SNFND
+315 SNFVD
-320 YFGDFFTLIPET
+320 YFGDVFTLIPET
-332 DTNPGVQR
+332 DTDPGVQR
-340 LFIDVPAG
+340 IIIDVPEG
-348 AKREDQELSFYQ
+348 AKVEDSEFKFTQSSTSGGSF
-360 LESSGTPYDHYG
+360 DNYG
-372 VISVRY
+372 VLSVRY

-422 SLTYDYVGEGTLFG
+422 SQTYDYVGEGTLFG
-436 ISSTEEKVVWDYNNS
+436 FSSTEEKVVWDYNNS

-581 FGAAKTNFSLLHIG
+581 FGASKTNFSLLHEG

-747 SYLDYGPIL
+747 SYLDYGRIL
-756 IDGEDAPET
+756 LDGEDAPET

-849 KAEERRTFGYEGQGT
+849 KAEERRTFGYEVQGT
-864 FSTSGEAGIAYEK
+864 LFTSGEAAIAFER
-877 APYPGYVLFDVTG
+877 APYPAYVLFDVTG
-890 DTKVAFVPNFNGS
+890 NTKVAFVPNFNGS

-948 TPLDYGSVGANPIDS
+948 TPLDYGSVAANPIDS

-997 YGSVSDFYPSIT
+997 YGSVTDFYPSIT

-1039 VYVGSGNITINVSTI
+1039 VYVGSGDITINVSTI

-1099 AYEGRGELFAING
+1099 AYEGKGELFAING

-1149 LSGTLVERAAF
+1149 LSGTLVERVAV

-1203 DSWVIANHA
+1203 DSWVIADHA
-1212 TKVIQDYRNDK
+1212 NKVIQDYRNDK
-1223 IVDLVEGSG
+1223 LVDLVEGSG

-1257 TEDYQFIRDPDL
+1257 TEDYQFIIDPEL
-1269 DASRYPF
+1269 GASRYPF
-1276 GHLFKFSGRSGGVKV
+1276 GVLFRHFESEV
-1291 VINLRH
+1291 VIGISLRH

-1305 LKISGDVFVKLPNK
+1305 IKVGGEVFVKLPNK

-1331 AAESATFSEIK
+1331 AAESATFSEVK

-1360 NGGGTITLDGASSSA
+1360 NGGGTITLDGASSNA
-1375 IAFAGFQENTIVLR
+1375 VAFAGFQENTIVLR
-1389 GNATVKYTPSYTGS
+1389 GVATVKYTPSYTGT

-1419 FPLVPGYTADLTVTA
+1419 FPLVPGYTANLTVTA
-1434 ADINSLVYKFGT
+1434 TNINNLVYKFGT
-1446 LVTPAVEYT
+1446 FIADGNVSYT
-1455 TSGTDAF
+1455 TGGTGLSYSDGF
-1462 NIGPHF
+1462 NIGPHYKF
-1468 RFGVS
+1468 AG
-1473 GTGASYS
+1473 GPPSYAAGGERS
-1480 ADGDRTVAFT
+1480 LKFV
-1490 LDLRNVEELTL
+1490 LDLRNVEELTFSV
-1501 NIVKG
+1501 IKG
-1506 NGTNGGNAPEC
+1506 NSSNGGETPEY
-1517 FNTNTG
+1517 FASSGNGDHLNYRIG
-1523 SGDNLVY
+1523 SGVST
-1530 QINGSNET
+1530 Q
-1538 TLVSACETSFET
+1538 LVSAGDTSFET
-1550 LNSVTIPVPVADR
+1550 LNTVTVPVPVADR
-1563 ISNARVVIHQQQHSG
+1563 ISNAVVVVEQPGHSG
-1578 STLDAWGFKSVEY
+1578 GTLDVWGFKSVEY

-1616 VYSGSGSLFALS
+1616 AYSGSGSLFALS

-1661 GSLSVLSGAAESRT
+1661 GALSVLSGAAESRT

-1725 ATISGNAGERYVPN
+1725 ATISGNAGEKFVPN
-1739 YRGFG
+1739 WVGSG
-1744 RIAAL
+1744 TIATL
-1749 SGAAESFTANPLE
+1749 SGAAESATFNPLE

-1768 MGGIATEA
+1768 MGGIATEV
-1776 FSAAAPVE
+1776 FAAAPAIE

-1814 GEYIHV
+1814 AEYVHV
-1820 DVYGGFGTLFSRG
+1820 DVYGGFGTLFSGG

-1843 PPVREGDILFRGEAV
+1843 PPTREADILFRGEAV

-1907 VGTGAIFSNG
+1907 VGTGVIFSNG
-1917 FTSESVT
+1917 FTGESVT

-1939 AEERATFREIFFGSL
+1939 AEEKATFREIFFGSL

-1981 ATTTRARDF
+1981 AATTRARDF

-2029 AFVGDGQ
+2029 VFVGDGQ

-2043 ADYRFT
+2043 ADYRFI

-2058 PVSGTAVERVARDE
+2058 PVSGVAVERVARDE
-2072 VVRVLIG
+2072 VVQVNIG

-2092 LEKDALFSFTGRA
+2092 LEKDMLFSIGGRA
-2105 SIASAV
+2105 AYRTSV
-2111 SEVKRVELALF
+2111 SEVKLANARLF
-2122 AEPVTV
+2122 ADDNNGTTAKV
-2128 HIVAVP
+2128 HV
-2134 PAGEGTATISGVGVE
+2134 GSGTATLSGAGRIVITLSYVGDI
-2149 RSARDYIGQIHIGTF
+2149 RIGTF
-2164 SGAAESLTVNPLERQ
+2164 SGAAEAVTFNPLEKD
-2179 LLFSATG
+2179 LLFSASG
-2186 IATLRSTRAYV
+2186 IATLRSTRAYY
-2197 GTGSLFALNGAAESR
+2197 GTGSLFALGGAAESR
-2212 AVAPPAEG
+2212 TIAPPAEG

-2227 AKIVIAVSHIGDGNL
+2227 AKIVITVSHVGDGNL

-2286 GGAAERVAFAPSL
+2286 GGAAERVTFVPSL
-2299 LADVNIAGRAATP
+2299 LADVNISGVAATP

-2356 YVGDGEIEVTGEAAV
+2356 HVGDGEIEVTGEAAV
-2371 AFTRAPYLG
+2371 AFTRAPYPG

-2390 TERTTANPPEEGTEI
+2390 TESTTANPPEEGTEI

-2442 GSIKVDVRTTYFPLL
+2442 GSIKVDVRTRYFPLL
-2457 KFDPDVHIYIAGSAA
+2457 QHTPDVHIYIAGSAA

>member
-99 TVTSNIQAMGR
+99 TVTANIQAMGR

-117 TWSVIKTWVGTGTV
+117 TWSVIKTWVGSGTV
-131 WEMDGG
+131 FEFGG
-137 TRYRLDAPWIGSG
+137 SRYRLDAPYIVSG
-150 TLRPYGSANTHY
+150 TLWVAGTANTHY

-173 LRSDTKVVYAP
+173 LRSDTITNYAP
-184 NWNAFGTLFSGSFAG
+184 HWTGSGVVFSGSFAG

-228 WPGSS
+228 RPGSS
-233 LDPTLGTALRSGG
+233 IDPTLGTALRSGG

-257 GPHIRFGGSGAGTN
+257 GPHIRFGGSSAGTN
-271 GYRRVVFK
+271 GYRRVMFK

-298 NGGEEPDP
+298 NGGEEPDSG
-306 NEDLKIDFS
+306 EDLKIDFA

-360 LESSGTPYDHYG
+360 VESSGTQYDHYG

-422 SLTYDYVGEGTLFG
+422 KQTYDYVGEGTLFG
-436 ISSTEEKVVWDYNNS
+436 FSSTEERVVWDYNNS

-462 SVAESPINSIT
+462 SVAESPIESIT

-490 IDLVVSGSTSGA
+490 IDLVVAGSTSGA
-502 FLDFGSILTDGE
+502 FLDFGTILTDGE

-554 GSGSLFAF
+554 GSGGLFAF
-562 VSGRG
+562 VNGRG
-567 RTKPRWIAY
+567 RTKPRWIAF

-581 FGAAKTNFSLLHIG
+581 FGASKTNFSLLHEG

-601 INNADDSRAY
+601 INNADDSRSY

-639 LPLQGAANVAFAP
+639 LPLQGAAGVAFAP
-652 NWIAEGTVKAE
+652 NWIAEGTVKTE
-663 GTAVERQTDH
+663 GAAVERQTDH

-678 TLFNFETAVE
+678 TLFNFETALE

-737 DLVVGGTTSG
+737 DLVVGGSTSG

-756 IDGEDAPET
+756 LDGEDAPET

-820 ANVNIEVKGEAQ
+820 ANVNIEVRGEGQ

-849 KAEERRTFGYEGQGT
+849 KAEERRTFGYEVQGT
-864 FSTSGEAGIAYEK
+864 LSTSGEAAIAFER
-877 APYPGYVLFDVTG
+877 APYPAYVLFDFTG

-948 TPLDYGSVGANPIDS
+948 TPLDYGSVAVNPIDS

-1039 VYVGSGNITINVSTI
+1039 VYVGSGDITINVSTI

-1099 AYEGRGELFAING
+1099 AYEGKGELFAING
-1112 GEEAFAFD
+1112 GEEAFTFD
-1120 YPRQDPVFTITGE
+1120 YPKPDHDLVIRGNAD
-1133 ANVAYVPNW
+1133 VAYVPNW
-1142 NGSGTAV
+1142 NGSGTATITGQV
-1149 LSGTLVERAAF
+1149 GERVAYDQPGTGFLF
-1160 NPPARGD
+1160 N
-1167 LFSFN
+1167 FSN
-1172 NLDERRTYHYNSSS
+1172 AIDRRTYHYNSSS

-1203 DSWVIANHA
+1203 DSWVIADHA

-1223 IVDLVEGSG
+1223 LVDLVEGTG

-1245 IGGLPNI
+1245 VGGLPNI

-1257 TEDYQFIRDPDL
+1257 TEDYQFIIDPEL
-1269 DASRYPF
+1269 GASRYPF
-1276 GHLFKFSGRSGGVKV
+1276 GVLFRHFESEV
-1291 VINLRH
+1291 VIGISLRH
-1297 IAVLDKPT
+1297 IAVNTEPT
-1305 LKISGDVFVKLPNK
+1305 VKIGGKVFVKLPNK
-1319 HEGSGVLFNTGG
+1319 HQGEGVLFSTGG
-1331 AAESATFSEIK
+1331 AAETATFREVK

-1360 NGGGTITLDGASSSA
+1360 NGGGTVRLDGASSSA
-1375 IAFAGFQENTIVLR
+1375 VAFAGFQENTIVLR
-1389 GNATVKYTPSYTGS
+1389 GVASVKYTPSYTGTGFISTLS
-1403 GAIFS
+1403 GA
-1408 AGILSESITKT
+1408 AEAITAS
-1419 FPLVPGYTADLTVTA
+1419 PDDLFGLFDFVGTA
-1434 ADINSLVYKFGT
+1434 A
-1446 LVTPAVEYT
+1446 ER
-1455 TSGTDAF
+1455 TSAA
-1462 NIGPHF
+1462 H
-1468 RFGVS
+1468 
-1473 GTGASYS
+1473 
-1480 ADGDRTVAFT
+1480 
-1490 LDLRNVEELTL
+1490 L
-1501 NIVKG
+1501 
-1506 NGTNGGNAPEC
+1506 
-1517 FNTNTG
+1517 
-1523 SGDNLVY
+1523 
-1530 QINGSNET
+1530 
-1538 TLVSACETSFET
+1538 
-1550 LNSVTIPVPVADR
+1550 
-1563 ISNARVVIHQQQHSG
+1563 
-1578 STLDAWGFKSVEY
+1578 
-1591 TINRAGDQRKDLFD
+1591 
-1605 ISGVAGEKATA
+1605 
-1616 VYSGSGSLFALS
+1616 GSGSLFALS

-1635 VAEEKRNLIKIS
+1635 VAEDKRNLLKIS

-1661 GSLSVLSGAAESRT
+1661 GALSVLSGAAESRT

-1684 FDFTGRGTVKAT
+1684 FDFTGRGTVRAT
-1696 VAESGFALLSVSGT
+1696 IAESGFALLSVSGT

-1725 ATISGNAGERYVPN
+1725 ATISGNAGERFVPN
-1739 YRGFG
+1739 WVGSG
-1744 RIAAL
+1744 TIATL
-1749 SGAAESFTANPLE
+1749 SGAAESATFNPLE

-1768 MGGIATEA
+1768 MGGIATEV
-1776 FSAAAPVE
+1776 FAAAPAIE
-1784 GTEIKLSG
+1784 GTEIKLFG

-1804 PLGDIFVGGL
+1804 PLGDIFVSGIA
-1814 GEYIHV
+1814 EVINV
-1820 DVYGGFGTLFSRG
+1820 DVYLAEGTLFSGG

-1843 PPVREGDILFRGEAV
+1843 PPVRDGDILFRGSAVEAV
-1858 ERVAFNPPEET
+1858 GFNPPEET

-1893 AISGVAIEKNTEVY
+1893 AISGVAIEKNTEAY
-1907 VGTGAIFSNG
+1907 VGTGVIFSNG
-1917 FTSESVT
+1917 FTGESVT

-1981 ATTTRARDF
+1981 AATTRARDF

-2029 AFVGDGQ
+2029 VFVGSGQ
-2036 IQIRPEA
+2036 IKVYPEA
-2043 ADYRFT
+2043 ADIRFI

-2072 VVRVLIG
+2072 VVQVNIG

-2092 LEKDALFSFTGRA
+2092 LEKDMLFSVGGRA
-2105 SIASAV
+2105 AYRTSV
-2111 SEVKRVELALF
+2111 SEVKLANARLF
-2122 AEPVTV
+2122 ADDNNGATTKIHV
-2128 HIVAVP
+2128 
-2134 PAGEGTATISGVGVE
+2134 GSGTATLSGAGRIVITL
-2149 RSARDYIGQIHIGTF
+2149 SYIGDIRIGTF
-2164 SGAAESLTVNPLERQ
+2164 SGAAEAVTFNPLEKD
-2179 LLFSATG
+2179 LLFSASG
-2186 IATLRSTRAYV
+2186 IATLRSTRTYS
-2197 GTGSLFALNGAAESR
+2197 GTGSLFAVNGAAESR
-2212 AVAPPAEG
+2212 TVVPPADG
-2220 LYDITGE
+2220 LYAINGE
-2227 AKIVIAVSHIGDGNL
+2227 ASIVITLSHVGDGSL

-2260 VLFNLSG
+2260 VLFDLSG

-2273 TNAESGFGSIFSI
+2273 TNAYAGSGSIFSI
-2286 GGAAERVAFAPSL
+2286 GGAAERVAFVPSL
-2299 LADVNIAGRAATP
+2299 LADVNISGVAATP
-2312 RSRVFTGSGD
+2312 RSRVFSGSGD
-2322 LYAFGGA
+2322 LYAFDSA
-2329 AESRTITYENVAIFD
+2329 TESRTITYENVAIFD
-2344 FLGQVKPAITKV
+2344 FLGQVKPRTTKA
-2356 YVGDGEIEVTGEAAV
+2356 YAGSGRILIDGEAKESFI
-2371 AFTRAPYLG
+2371 RAPYSG

-2390 TERTTANPPEEGTEI
+2390 EESITVNPPEDGTEI

-2442 GSIKVDVRTTYFPLL
+2442 GSIKVDVRTRYFPLL
-2457 KFDPDVHIYIAGSAA
+2457 QHRPDVHIYIAGSAA

>member
-52 DHASKVIEDYKDDQ
+52 DHATKVIQDYKDDQ

-77 NQVDYGSITEVE
+77 NQLDYGSIAEVE

-173 LRSDTKVVYAP
+173 LRSDTKVAYAP

-204 VFPEDPRYSIAH
+204 VFPEDPNYTIRQGSLTTLTAADLDSSYNAVYEGTRYM
-216 WDSASDLYYNDP
+216 
-228 WPGSS
+228 SS
-233 LDPTLGTALRSGG
+233 
-246 SGTGTAGGFNV
+246 
-257 GPHIRFGGSGAGTN
+257 SGAGTSPTN
-271 GYRRVVFK
+271 GFAVGPHVRFGTASDPGDSSSTSRKVEYTL
-279 KDLRNVD
+279 DLTNVEEITF
-286 RLEIYAIKGNGS
+286 RLVMGNGS
-298 NGGEEPDP
+298 NGGETPD
-306 NEDLKIDFS
+306 NGEDLWMRFLYTGLS
-315 SNFND
+315 LND
-320 YFGDFFTLIPET
+320 ASRKLLDNTETTYTTPGDKTVTVPEVARKFGAQI
-332 DTNPGVQR
+332 R
-340 LFIDVPAG
+340 I
-348 AKREDQELSFYQ
+348 YQ
-360 LESSGTPYDHYG
+360 LTWSGTYQYDHYG
-372 VISVRY
+372 FISLSY
-378 LTASE
+378 GSE
-383 PTDGD
+383 VVVGGDGD
-388 TSKRLLG
+388 QRNNLFN
-395 VYGNAGVSFRPNW
+395 VAGDARVRFRPNW

-422 SLTYDYVGEGTLFG
+422 KQTYDYVGEGTLFG

-451 SIDYFTYENFG
+451 SIDYFIYENFG
-462 SVAESPINSIT
+462 SVAESPIESIT

-502 FLDFGSILTDGE
+502 FLDFGTILTDGE

-554 GSGSLFAF
+554 GSGTLFSF
-562 VSGRG
+562 GNGRG

-581 FGAAKTNFSLLHIG
+581 FGASKTNFSLLHKG

-601 INNADDSRAY
+601 VNNAEDNRTY
-611 AYRGSGALYAFS
+611 AYNGSGALYAFS
-623 GAAEA
+623 GASEA
-628 VGFNPPEDTAI
+628 FGANPPEDTAI
-639 LPLQGAANVAFAP
+639 LPLQGEARVAFSP
-652 NWIAEGTVKAE
+652 NWIAEGTVKTE
-663 GTAVERQTDH
+663 GAAVERQTDH

-678 TLFNFETAVE
+678 TLFNFETVVE

-732 DDRII
+732 DDRIV

-756 IDGEDAPET
+756 LDGEDAPET

-783 DLLVHGTAAVR
+783 DLLVQGTASVR

-806 AFIEGRGRTKPRWI
+806 AFVEGRGRTKPRWI
-820 ANVNIEVKGEAQ
+820 ANVNIEVRGEGQ

-864 FSTSGEAGIAYEK
+864 FSTSGEAEIAYEK
-877 APYPGYVLFDVTG
+877 APYRAFVLFDVTS
-890 DTKVAFVPNFNGS
+890 DTRVAFVPNFNGS
-903 GVATIDVEH
+903 GVATIDVGH

-1039 VYVGSGNITINVSTI
+1039 VYVGSGDIAINISTI

-1099 AYEGRGELFAING
+1099 AYEGKGELFAING
-1112 GEEAFAFD
+1112 GEEAVAFD

-1212 TKVIQDYRNDK
+1212 TKVIQDYRNDRL
-1223 IVDLVEGSG
+1223 VDLVETGG
-1232 GDYFDYGFLEQEN
+1232 GDFFDYGFLEQEN

-1257 TEDYQFIRDPDL
+1257 TEDYQFIRDPEL

-1276 GHLFKFSGRSGGVKV
+1276 GVLFRHFESE
-1291 VINLRH
+1291 VIIGISLRH
-1297 IAVLDKPT
+1297 IAVNTEPT
-1305 LKISGDVFVKLPNK
+1305 VKIGGKVFVRLPNK
-1319 HEGSGVLFNTGG
+1319 HTGSGVLFNTGG
-1331 AAESATFSEIK
+1331 AAESATFSP
-1342 DGLFEFVGFAAT
+1342 DDLTGLFDFVGFAAT

-1360 NGGGTITLDGASSSA
+1360 NGGGTIRLDGRASSA
-1375 IAFAGFQENTIVLR
+1375 VAFAGFQENTIVLR
-1389 GNATVKYTPSYTGS
+1389 GISGVKYTPSYAGTGVISTLS
-1403 GAIFS
+1403 GA
-1408 AGILSESITKT
+1408 AE
-1419 FPLVPGYTADLTVTA
+1419 AVTA
-1434 ADINSLVYKFGT
+1434 SPDDL
-1446 LVTPAVEYT
+1446 
-1455 TSGTDAF
+1455 
-1462 NIGPHF
+1462 IG
-1468 RFGVS
+1468 
-1473 GTGASYS
+1473 
-1480 ADGDRTVAFT
+1480 
-1490 LDLRNVEELTL
+1490 
-1501 NIVKG
+1501 
-1506 NGTNGGNAPEC
+1506 
-1517 FNTNTG
+1517 
-1523 SGDNLVY
+1523 
-1530 QINGSNET
+1530 
-1538 TLVSACETSFET
+1538 
-1550 LNSVTIPVPVADR
+1550 
-1563 ISNARVVIHQQQHSG
+1563 
-1578 STLDAWGFKSVEY
+1578 
-1591 TINRAGDQRKDLFD
+1591 LFD
-1605 ISGVAGEKATA
+1605 FVGTATEKATA
-1616 VYSGSGSLFALS
+1616 VYTGSGSLFALS
-1628 GAVEAVA
+1628 GAVEAVTA
-1635 VAEEKRNLIKIS
+1635 VEEKRNLIKVS
-1647 GNAGERFIPNFNGS
+1647 GNAAERFIPNFNGS
-1661 GSLSVLSGAAESRT
+1661 GSISVLSGAAESRT
-1675 ASPDDLFTL
+1675 GSPDPFFTL

-1696 VAESGFALLSVSGT
+1696 VVESGLARLTLSGT

-1725 ATISGNAGERYVPN
+1725 ATILGQGGERFVPH
-1739 YRGFG
+1739 YRGSG

-1776 FSAAAPVE
+1776 FTAAPAVE

-1792 TTSPEIRTFAEQ
+1792 STSPEIRTFAEQ
-1804 PLGDIFVGGL
+1804 PFGVIPVSGVAD
-1814 GEYIHV
+1814 YIHV
-1820 DVYGGFGTLFSRG
+1820 DVYGGFGTLFSGG

-1843 PPVREGDILFRGEAV
+1843 PPVREGDILFRGSAVEAV
-1858 ERVAFNPPEET
+1858 GFNPPEET

-1893 AISGVAIEKNTEVY
+1893 AVSGVAIEKNTEVY

-1924 RKLPEFT
+1924 RKLPDFT

-1967 FAEQPQTLSKISGV
+1967 FTEQPQTLSKISGV
-1981 ATTTRARDF
+1981 AATTRARDF
-1990 VGEGNIATLSGAA
+1990 IGDGNIATLSGAA
-2003 EAVTFNPLE
+2003 EAATFNPLE
-2012 RDLLF
+2012 KDLLF

-2029 AFVGDGQ
+2029 AFVGTGQ
-2036 IQIRPEA
+2036 IKIYPEA
-2043 ADYRFT
+2043 ADIRFT
-2049 PNWNAEGVI
+2049 PNWNVEGVI

-2072 VVRVLIG
+2072 VVQVNIG

-2092 LEKDALFSFTGRA
+2092 LEKDMLFSIGGRA
-2105 SIASAV
+2105 AYRTSV
-2111 SEVKRVELALF
+2111 SEVKLADARIF
-2122 AEPVTV
+2122 AAEDNNGTTTKI
-2128 HIVAVP
+2128 HI
-2134 PAGEGTATISGVGVE
+2134 GSGTATLSGAGRIVITLSYVGDI
-2149 RSARDYIGQIHIGTF
+2149 RIGTF
-2164 SGAAESLTVNPLERQ
+2164 SGAAESITVNPLEKD
-2179 LLFSATG
+2179 LLFSTSG
-2186 IATLRSTRAYV
+2186 IATLRSTRAYY
-2197 GTGSLFALNGAAESR
+2197 GSGSLFALNGAAESR
-2212 AVAPPAEG
+2212 TVVPPAEG

-2227 AKIVIAVSHIGDGNL
+2227 AKIVITVSHIGDGNL
-2242 FSFVKGA
+2242 FSFVTSDEKVA
-2249 ESFTY
+2249 Y

-2273 TNAESGFGSIFSI
+2273 TNAESGFGSIFSFS
-2286 GGAAERVAFAPSL
+2286 GAAERVAFVPSL

-2322 LYAFGGA
+2322 LYAFDSA
-2329 AESRTITYENVAIFD
+2329 AESRTITVENVAIFD
-2344 FLGQVKPAITKV
+2344 FLGQVKPAVTKV
-2356 YVGDGEIEVTGEAAV
+2356 YTGDTEIKTSGEASV
-2371 AFTRAPYLG
+2371 AFARAPYAG

-2390 TERTTANPPEEGTEI
+2390 AESRTANPPEEGTEI
-2405 ATSGEAKVLRSFGY
+2405 ATTGEAKVLRSFVY
-2419 EGSGQLKVH
+2419 EGSGQITV
-2428 GDTIIGISLRIFGT
+2428 DVDSIIGISLRIFGT
-2442 GSIKVDVRTTYFPLL
+2442 GSIKVDVHTAYFPLL
-2457 KFDPDVHIYIAGSAA
+2457 QHRPDVHIYIAGSAA

>member
-52 DHASKVIEDYKDDQ
+52 DHATKVIQDYKDDQ

-77 NQVDYGSITEVE
+77 NQLDYGSIAEVE

-173 LRSDTKVVYAP
+173 LRSDTKVAYAP

-204 VFPEDPRYSIAH
+204 VFPEDPNYTIRQGSFTTLTAADLDSSYNAVYEGTRYM
-216 WDSASDLYYNDP
+216 
-228 WPGSS
+228 SS
-233 LDPTLGTALRSGG
+233 
-246 SGTGTAGGFNV
+246 
-257 GPHIRFGGSGAGTN
+257 SGAGTSPTN
-271 GYRRVVFK
+271 GFAVGPHVRFGTASDPGDSSSTFRKVEYTL
-279 KDLRNVD
+279 DLTNVEEITF
-286 RLEIYAIKGNGS
+286 RLVMGNGS
-298 NGGEEPDP
+298 NGGETPDDG
-306 NEDLKIDFS
+306 EDLWMRFLYTGLS
-315 SNFND
+315 LND
-320 YFGDFFTLIPET
+320 ASRKLLDNTETTYRIPNDKTVTVPEVARKFGAQI
-332 DTNPGVQR
+332 R
-340 LFIDVPAG
+340 I
-348 AKREDQELSFYQ
+348 YQ
-360 LESSGTPYDHYG
+360 LTWSGTYQYDHYG
-372 VISVRY
+372 FISLSY
-378 LTASE
+378 GSE
-383 PTDGD
+383 VVVGGDGD
-388 TSKRLLG
+388 QRNNLFN
-395 VYGNAGVSFRPNW
+395 VAGDARVRFRPNW

-422 SLTYDYVGEGTLFG
+422 KQTYDYVGEGTLFG

-451 SIDYFTYENFG
+451 SIDYFIYENFG
-462 SVAESPINSIT
+462 SVAESPIESIT

-502 FLDFGSILTDGE
+502 FLDFGTILTDGE

-554 GSGSLFAF
+554 GSGTLFSF
-562 VSGRG
+562 GNGRG

-581 FGAAKTNFSLLHIG
+581 FGALKTNFSLLHKG

-601 INNADDSRAY
+601 VNNAEDNRTY
-611 AYRGSGALYAFS
+611 AYNGSGALYAFS
-623 GAAEA
+623 GASEA
-628 VGFNPPEDTAI
+628 FGANPPEDTAI
-639 LPLQGAANVAFAP
+639 LPLQGEARVAFSP
-652 NWIAEGTVKAE
+652 NWIAEGTVKTE
-663 GTAVERQTDH
+663 GAAVERQTDH

-678 TLFNFETAVE
+678 TLFNFETVVE

-732 DDRII
+732 DDRIV

-756 IDGEDAPET
+756 LDGEDAPET

-783 DLLVHGTAAVR
+783 DLLVQGTASVR

-806 AFIEGRGRTKPRWI
+806 AFVEGRGRTKPRWI
-820 ANVNIEVKGEAQ
+820 ANVNIEVRGEGQ

-864 FSTSGEAGIAYEK
+864 FSTSGEAEIAYEK
-877 APYPGYVLFDVTG
+877 APYRAFVLFDVTS
-890 DTKVAFVPNFNGS
+890 DTRVAFVPNFNGS
-903 GVATIDVEH
+903 GVATIDVGH

-1039 VYVGSGNITINVSTI
+1039 VYVGSGDIAINISTI

-1099 AYEGRGELFAING
+1099 AYEGKGELFAING
-1112 GEEAFAFD
+1112 GEEAVAFD

-1142 NGSGTAV
+1142 NGSGIAV

-1212 TKVIQDYRNDK
+1212 TKVIQDYRNDRL
-1223 IVDLVEGSG
+1223 VDLVETGG
-1232 GDYFDYGFLEQEN
+1232 GDFFDYGFLEQEN

-1305 LKISGDVFVKLPNK
+1305 LKIGGKVFVRLPNK
-1319 HEGSGVLFNTGG
+1319 HQGSGVLFNTGG
-1331 AAESATFSEIK
+1331 AAESATFSP
-1342 DGLFEFVGFAAT
+1342 DDLTGLFDFVGFAAT

-1360 NGGGTITLDGASSSA
+1360 NGGGTIRLDGRASSA
-1375 IAFAGFQENTIVLR
+1375 VAFAGFQENTIVLR
-1389 GNATVKYTPSYTGS
+1389 GISGVKYTPSYAGTGVISTLS
-1403 GAIFS
+1403 GA
-1408 AGILSESITKT
+1408 AE
-1419 FPLVPGYTADLTVTA
+1419 AVTA
-1434 ADINSLVYKFGT
+1434 SPDDL
-1446 LVTPAVEYT
+1446 
-1455 TSGTDAF
+1455 
-1462 NIGPHF
+1462 IG
-1468 RFGVS
+1468 
-1473 GTGASYS
+1473 
-1480 ADGDRTVAFT
+1480 
-1490 LDLRNVEELTL
+1490 
-1501 NIVKG
+1501 
-1506 NGTNGGNAPEC
+1506 
-1517 FNTNTG
+1517 
-1523 SGDNLVY
+1523 
-1530 QINGSNET
+1530 
-1538 TLVSACETSFET
+1538 
-1550 LNSVTIPVPVADR
+1550 
-1563 ISNARVVIHQQQHSG
+1563 
-1578 STLDAWGFKSVEY
+1578 
-1591 TINRAGDQRKDLFD
+1591 LFD
-1605 ISGVAGEKATA
+1605 FVGTATEKATA
-1616 VYSGSGSLFALS
+1616 VYTGSGSLFALS
-1628 GAVEAVA
+1628 GAVEAVTA
-1635 VAEEKRNLIKIS
+1635 VEEKRNLIKVS
-1647 GNAGERFIPNFNGS
+1647 GNAAERFIPNFNGS
-1661 GSLSVLSGAAESRT
+1661 GSISVLSGAAESRT
-1675 ASPDDLFTL
+1675 GSPDPFFTL

-1696 VAESGFALLSVSGT
+1696 VVESGLARLTLSGT

-1725 ATISGNAGERYVPN
+1725 ATILGQGGERFVPH
-1739 YRGFG
+1739 YRGSG

-1776 FSAAAPVE
+1776 FTAAPAVE

-1792 TTSPEIRTFAEQ
+1792 STSPEIRTFAEQ
-1804 PLGDIFVGGL
+1804 PFGVIPVSGIADERF
-1814 GEYIHV
+1814 V
-1820 DVYGGFGTLFSRG
+1820 DVYGGFGTLFSGG

-1843 PPVREGDILFRGEAV
+1843 PPVREGDILFRGSAVEAV
-1858 ERVAFNPPEET
+1858 GFNPPEET

-1893 AISGVAIEKNTEVY
+1893 AVSGVAIEKNTEVY

-1924 RKLPEFT
+1924 RKLPDFT

-1967 FAEQPQTLSKISGV
+1967 FTEQPQTLSKISGV
-1981 ATTTRARDF
+1981 AATTRARDF
-1990 VGEGNIATLSGAA
+1990 IGDGNIATLSGAA
-2003 EAVTFNPLE
+2003 EAATFNPLE
-2012 RDLLF
+2012 KDLLF

-2029 AFVGDGQ
+2029 AFVGTGQ
-2036 IQIRPEA
+2036 IKIYPEA
-2043 ADYRFT
+2043 ADIRFT
-2049 PNWNAEGVI
+2049 PNWNVEGVI

-2072 VVRVLIG
+2072 VVQVNIG

-2092 LEKDALFSFTGRA
+2092 LEKDMLFSIGGRA
-2105 SIASAV
+2105 AYRTSV
-2111 SEVKRVELALF
+2111 SEVKLADARIF
-2122 AEPVTV
+2122 AAEDNNGTTTKI
-2128 HIVAVP
+2128 HI
-2134 PAGEGTATISGVGVE
+2134 GSGTATLSGAGRIVITLSYVGDI
-2149 RSARDYIGQIHIGTF
+2149 RIGTF
-2164 SGAAESLTVNPLERQ
+2164 SGAAESITVNPLEKD
-2179 LLFSATG
+2179 LLFSTSG
-2186 IATLRSTRAYV
+2186 IATLRSTRAYY
-2197 GTGSLFALNGAAESR
+2197 GSGSLFALNGAAESR
-2212 AVAPPAEG
+2212 TVVPPAEG

-2227 AKIVIAVSHIGDGNL
+2227 AKIVITVSHIGDGNL
-2242 FSFVKGA
+2242 FSFVTSDEKVA
-2249 ESFTY
+2249 Y

-2273 TNAESGFGSIFSI
+2273 TNAESGFGSIFSFS
-2286 GGAAERVAFAPSL
+2286 GAAERVAFVPSL

-2322 LYAFGGA
+2322 LYAFDSA
-2329 AESRTITYENVAIFD
+2329 AESRTITVENVAIFD
-2344 FLGQVKPAITKV
+2344 FLGQVKPAVTKV
-2356 YVGDGEIEVTGEAAV
+2356 YTGDTEIKTSGEASV
-2371 AFTRAPYLG
+2371 AFVRAPYAG

-2390 TERTTANPPEEGTEI
+2390 AESRTANPPEEGTEI
-2405 ATSGEAKVLRSFGY
+2405 ATTGEAKVLRSFVY
-2419 EGSGQLKVH
+2419 EGSGQITV
-2428 GDTIIGISLRIFGT
+2428 DVDSIIGISLRIFGT
-2442 GSIKVDVRTTYFPLL
+2442 GSIKVDVHTAYFPLL
-2457 KFDPDVHIYIAGSAA
+2457 QHRPDVHIYIAGSAA

>member
-117 TWSVIKTWVGTGTV
+117 TWSVIKTWVGSGTV
-131 WEMDGG
+131 FEFGG
-137 TRYRLDAPWIGSG
+137 SRYRLDAPYIVSG
-150 TLRPYGSANTHY
+150 TLWVAGNANTHY

-173 LRSDTKVVYAP
+173 LRSDTKVAYAP

-204 VFPEDPRYSIAH
+204 VFPEDPDYTIRQGSLTTLTA
-216 WDSASDLYYNDP
+216 ADLSSGYGAVYD
-228 WPGSS
+228 GSVY
-233 LDPTLGTALRSGG
+233 RS
-246 SGTGTAGGFNV
+246 T
-257 GPHIRFGGSGAGTN
+257 SGAGTTSTN
-271 GYRRVVFK
+271 GFAVGPHVRFGTVTDPGGSSSTYRKVEY
-279 KDLRNVD
+279 DLD
-286 RLEIYAIKGNGS
+286 LTGIEEITFRLIMGNGS
-298 NGGEEPDP
+298 NGGETPD
-306 NEDLKIDFS
+306 NSEDLWMRYLDTGL
-315 SNFND
+315 SNND
-320 YFGDFFTLIPET
+320 ASRKLLDNAETTYTTPGDKTVT
-332 DTNPGVQR
+332 
-340 LFIDVPAG
+340 VPVEA
-348 AKREDQELSFYQ
+348 RRPNQTIRIYQ
-360 LESSGTPYDHYG
+360 LTWTGTYEFDHYG
-372 VISVRY
+372 FISLSY
-378 LTASE
+378 GSE
-383 PTDGD
+383 VVVGGDGD
-388 TSKRLLG
+388 QRNTLFNVVG
-395 VYGNAGVSFRPNW
+395 DAGVSFRPNW

-422 SLTYDYVGEGTLFG
+422 KQTYDYVGEGTLFG
-436 ISSTEEKVVWDYNNS
+436 FSSTEERVVWDYNNS

-462 SVAESPINSIT
+462 SVAESPIESIT

-490 IDLVVSGSTSGA
+490 IDLVVAGSTSGA
-502 FLDFGSILTDGE
+502 FLDFGTILTDGE

-554 GSGSLFAF
+554 GSGGLFAF
-562 VSGRG
+562 VNGRG
-567 RTKPRWIAY
+567 RTKPRWIAF

-581 FGAAKTNFSLLHIG
+581 FGASKTNFSLLHEG

-639 LPLQGAANVAFAP
+639 LPLQGAAGVAFAP
-652 NWIAEGTVKAE
+652 NWIAEGTVKTE
-663 GTAVERQTDH
+663 GAAVERQTDH

-678 TLFNFETAVE
+678 TLFNFETALE

-737 DLVVGGTTSG
+737 DLVVGGSTSG

-820 ANVNIEVKGEAQ
+820 ANVNIEVSGEGQ

-864 FSTSGEAGIAYEK
+864 FSTSGKASIAYEK
-877 APYPGYVLFDVTG
+877 APYRAFVLFDVTG
-890 DTKVAFVPNFNGS
+890 DTRVAFVPNFNGS
-903 GVATIDVEH
+903 GIATIDVGH

-948 TPLDYGSVGANPIDS
+948 TPLDYGSVAVNPIDS

-1039 VYVGSGNITINVSTI
+1039 VYVGSGDIAINISTI

-1099 AYEGRGELFAING
+1099 AYEGKGELFAING

-1142 NGSGTAV
+1142 NGSGSAV
-1149 LSGTLVERAAF
+1149 LSGTAVERVAV

-1203 DSWVIANHA
+1203 DSWVIADHA

-1223 IVDLVEGSG
+1223 LVDLVEGTG

-1245 IGGLPNI
+1245 VGGLPNI

-1257 TEDYQFIRDPDL
+1257 TEDYQFIIDPEL
-1269 DASRYPF
+1269 GASRYPF
-1276 GHLFKFSGRSGGVKV
+1276 GVLFRHFESEV
-1291 VINLRH
+1291 VIGISLRH
-1297 IAVLDKPT
+1297 IAVNTEPT
-1305 LKISGDVFVKLPNK
+1305 VKIGGKVFVKLPNK
-1319 HEGSGVLFNTGG
+1319 HQGEGTLFNTGG
-1331 AAESATFSEIK
+1331 AAETATFREVK

-1360 NGGGTITLDGASSSA
+1360 NGGGTVRLDGASSSA
-1375 IAFAGFQENTIVLR
+1375 VAFAGFQENTIVLR
-1389 GNATVKYTPSYTGS
+1389 GVAAVKYTPSYTGTGFISTLS
-1403 GAIFS
+1403 GA
-1408 AGILSESITKT
+1408 AEAITAS
-1419 FPLVPGYTADLTVTA
+1419 PDDLFGLFDFVGTA
-1434 ADINSLVYKFGT
+1434 A
-1446 LVTPAVEYT
+1446 ER
-1455 TSGTDAF
+1455 TSAA
-1462 NIGPHF
+1462 H
-1468 RFGVS
+1468 
-1473 GTGASYS
+1473 
-1480 ADGDRTVAFT
+1480 
-1490 LDLRNVEELTL
+1490 L
-1501 NIVKG
+1501 
-1506 NGTNGGNAPEC
+1506 
-1517 FNTNTG
+1517 
-1523 SGDNLVY
+1523 
-1530 QINGSNET
+1530 
-1538 TLVSACETSFET
+1538 
-1550 LNSVTIPVPVADR
+1550 
-1563 ISNARVVIHQQQHSG
+1563 
-1578 STLDAWGFKSVEY
+1578 
-1591 TINRAGDQRKDLFD
+1591 
-1605 ISGVAGEKATA
+1605 
-1616 VYSGSGSLFALS
+1616 GSGSLFALS

-1635 VAEEKRNLIKIS
+1635 VAEDKRNLLKFS

-1661 GSLSVLSGAAESRT
+1661 GALSVLSGAAESRT

-1684 FDFTGRGTVKAT
+1684 FDFTGRGTVRAT
-1696 VAESGFALLSVSGT
+1696 IAESGFALLSVSGT
-1710 TEPEILTFAEQPFGT
+1710 TEPEVLTFAEQPFGT
-1725 ATISGNAGERYVPN
+1725 ATISGNAGEKFVPN
-1739 YRGFG
+1739 WIGSG
-1744 RIAAL
+1744 TIATL
-1749 SGAAESFTANPLE
+1749 SGAAESATFNPLE

-1768 MGGIATEA
+1768 MGGIATEV
-1776 FSAAAPVE
+1776 FAAAPAID
-1784 GTEIKLSG
+1784 GAEIKLSG

-1804 PLGDIFVGGL
+1804 PFGVIPVSGIA
-1814 GEYIHV
+1814 EVINV
-1820 DVYGGFGTLFSRG
+1820 DVYLAEGTLFSGG

-1843 PPVREGDILFRGEAV
+1843 PPVRDGDILFRGSAVEAV
-1858 ERVAFNPPEET
+1858 GFNPPEET

-1893 AISGVAIEKNTEVY
+1893 AISGVAIEKNTEAY
-1907 VGTGAIFSNG
+1907 LGTGVIFSNG
-1917 FTSESVT
+1917 FTGESVT

-1967 FAEQPQTLSKISGV
+1967 FAERPQTLSKISGV
-1981 ATTTRARDF
+1981 AATTRARDF

-2029 AFVGDGQ
+2029 VFVGSGQ
-2036 IQIRPEA
+2036 IKVYPEA
-2043 ADYRFT
+2043 ADIRFI

-2072 VVRVLIG
+2072 VVQVNIG

-2092 LEKDALFSFTGRA
+2092 LEKDMLFSVGGRA
-2105 SIASAV
+2105 AYRTSV
-2111 SEVKRVELALF
+2111 SEVKLANARLF
-2122 AEPVTV
+2122 ADDNNGTTTKIHV
-2128 HIVAVP
+2128 
-2134 PAGEGTATISGVGVE
+2134 GSGTATLSGAGRIVITLSYVGDI
-2149 RSARDYIGQIHIGTF
+2149 RIGTF
-2164 SGAAESLTVNPLERQ
+2164 SGAAEAVTFNPLEKD
-2179 LLFSATG
+2179 LLFSASG
-2186 IATLRSTRAYV
+2186 IATLRSTRAYS
-2197 GTGSLFALNGAAESR
+2197 GTGSLFAINGAAESR
-2212 AVAPPAEG
+2212 TVVPPADG
-2220 LYDITGE
+2220 LYAINGE
-2227 AKIVIAVSHIGDGNL
+2227 ANIVITLSHVGDGSL

-2260 VLFNLSG
+2260 VLFDLSG

-2273 TNAESGFGSIFSI
+2273 TNAYAGSGSIFSI

-2299 LADVNIAGRAATP
+2299 LADVNISGVAATP

-2344 FLGQVKPAITKV
+2344 FLGQVKPAVTKA
-2356 YVGDGEIEVTGEAAV
+2356 YVGEAEIEVSGAAAI
-2371 AFTRAPYLG
+2371 AFVRAPYPG
-2380 QTEVQLSGTA
+2380 QADVQLSGTA
-2390 TERTTANPPEEGTEI
+2390 AESTTANPPEEGTEI

-2442 GSIKVDVRTTYFPLL
+2442 GSIKVDVRTRYFPLL
-2457 KFDPDVHIYIAGSAA
+2457 QHRPDVHIYIAGSAA

>member
-1 MVFSYA
+1 
-7 GTGRMPQFVAV
+7 MPQFNAV
-18 KALGLISYSYTSAI
+18 EALGLISYSYTAAVLNEFI
-32 EEQFLYLDF
+32 KLDF
-41 GALGRAYWVIA
+41 GAVGLPYWVIA
-52 DHASKVIEDYKDDQ
+52 DHANKVIEDYKDDQ
-66 IVDLVESGGPL
+66 IINLVEGGG
-77 NQVDYGSITEVE
+77 VVSTFDYGSITEVQ
-89 AYATDDWGEI
+89 AVASDDWGQI
-99 TVTSNIQAMGR
+99 TDSSNIEAMGR
-110 THFHSLT
+110 VHFTSLS
-117 TWSVIKTWVGTGTV
+117 TWSVIKTWVGSGTV
-131 WEMDGG
+131 FEFGG
-137 TRYRLDAPWIGSG
+137 SRYRLDAPYIVSG
-150 TLRPYGSANTHY
+150 TLWVAGTANTHY
-162 VPAIATEGLLP
+162 VPAIAAEGLLP
-173 LRSDTKVVYAP
+173 LRSDTKVAYAP
-184 NWNAFGTLFSGSFAG
+184 NWNAFGTLFSGSFTG
-199 EAVTK
+199 EAVVK
-204 VFPEDPRYSIAH
+204 VSPEDSK
-216 WDSASDLYYNDP
+216 
-228 WPGSS
+228 
-233 LDPTLGTALRSGG
+233 TL
-246 SGTGTAGGFNV
+246 FNV
-257 GPHIRFGGSGAGTN
+257 H
-271 GYRRVVFK
+271 
-279 KDLRNVD
+279 
-286 RLEIYAIKGNGS
+286 
-298 NGGEEPDP
+298 
-306 NEDLKIDFS
+306 
-315 SNFND
+315 
-320 YFGDFFTLIPET
+320 GD
-332 DTNPGVQR
+332 
-340 LFIDVPAG
+340 
-348 AKREDQELSFYQ
+348 
-360 LESSGTPYDHYG
+360 
-372 VISVRY
+372 
-378 LTASE
+378 
-383 PTDGD
+383 
-388 TSKRLLG
+388 
-395 VYGNAGVSFRPNW
+395 AGVSFRPNW

-422 SLTYDYVGEGTLFG
+422 KQTYDYVGEGTLFG

-462 SVAESPINSIT
+462 SVAESPIESIT

-490 IDLVVSGSTSGA
+490 IDLVVAGSTSGA
-502 FLDFGSILTDGE
+502 FLDFGTILTDGE
-514 QTPSTVGLDWGHI
+514 QTPSTVRLDWGHI

-554 GSGSLFAF
+554 GSGGLFAF
-562 VSGRG
+562 VNGRG
-567 RTKPRWIAY
+567 RTKPRWIAF

-581 FGAAKTNFSLLHIG
+581 FGASKTNFSLLHEG

-601 INNADDSRAY
+601 INNADDSRSY

-652 NWIAEGTVKAE
+652 NWIAEGTVKTE

-737 DLVVGGTTSG
+737 DLVVGGSTSG

-756 IDGEDAPET
+756 LDGEDAPET

-820 ANVNIEVKGEAQ
+820 ANVNIEVRGEGQ

-849 KAEERRTFGYEGQGT
+849 KAEERRTFGYEVQGT
-864 FSTSGEAGIAYEK
+864 LSTSGEAAIAFER
-877 APYPGYVLFDVTG
+877 APYPAYVLFDVTG

-948 TPLDYGSVGANPIDS
+948 TPLDYGSVAANPIDS

-1039 VYVGSGNITINVSTI
+1039 VYVGSGDITINVSTI
-1054 VRVLPRWIAFV
+1054 IRVLPRWIAFV

-1099 AYEGRGELFAING
+1099 AYEGKGELFAING
-1112 GEEAFAFD
+1112 GEEAVAFD

-1149 LSGTLVERAAF
+1149 LSGTLVERVAV

-1203 DSWVIANHA
+1203 DSWVIADHA

-1223 IVDLVEGSG
+1223 IVDLVEGTG

-1245 IGGLPNI
+1245 VGGLPNI

-1257 TEDYQFIRDPDL
+1257 TEDYQSIIDPEL
-1269 DASRYPF
+1269 GASRYPF
-1276 GHLFKFSGRSGGVKV
+1276 GVLFRHFESEV
-1291 VINLRH
+1291 VIGISLRH
-1297 IAVLDKPT
+1297 IAVNKKPT
-1305 LKISGDVFVKLPNK
+1305 IKVGGEVFVKLPNK

-1331 AAESATFSEIK
+1331 AAESATFSEVK

-1375 IAFAGFQENTIVLR
+1375 VAFAGFQENTIVLR
-1389 GNATVKYTPSYTGS
+1389 GVATVKYTPSYTGT

-1419 FPLVPGYTADLTVTA
+1419 FPLVPGYTANLTVTA
-1434 ADINSLVYKFGT
+1434 TDINNLVYKFGT
-1446 LVTPAVEYT
+1446 FIADGNVSYT
-1455 TSGTDAF
+1455 TGGTGTSYNDGF
-1462 NIGPHF
+1462 NIGPHY
-1468 RFGVS
+1468 RFHN
-1473 GTGASYS
+1473 GAPSYS
-1480 ADGDRTVAFT
+1480 AGGQRSVKFV
-1490 LDLRNVEELTL
+1490 LDLRNVEELTFSV
-1501 NIVKG
+1501 IKG
-1506 NGTNGGNAPEC
+1506 NSSNGGETPEC
-1517 FNTNTG
+1517 FQGG
-1523 SGDNLVY
+1523 SGDHLNY
-1530 QINGSNET
+1530 RIGSGVST
-1538 TLVSACETSFET
+1538 LLVSSCDTSFET
-1550 LNSVTIPVPVADR
+1550 LNTVTVPVPVADR
-1563 ISNARVVIHQQQHSG
+1563 VSNAVVIVEQPGHSG
-1578 STLDAWGFKSVEY
+1578 GTLDQWGFKSVEY

-1616 VYSGSGSLFALS
+1616 AYSGSGSLFALS
-1628 GAVEAVA
+1628 GAGEAVA
-1635 VAEEKRNLIKIS
+1635 VAEDKRNLLKIS

-1661 GSLSVLSGAAESRT
+1661 GALSVLSGAAESRT

-1684 FDFTGRGTVKAT
+1684 FDFTGRGTVRAT
-1696 VAESGFALLSVSGT
+1696 IAESGFALLSVSGT

-1725 ATISGNAGERYVPN
+1725 ATISGNAGERFVPN
-1739 YRGFG
+1739 WVGSG
-1744 RIAAL
+1744 TIATL
-1749 SGAAESFTANPLE
+1749 SGAAESATFNPLE

-1768 MGGIATEA
+1768 MGGIATEV
-1776 FSAAAPVE
+1776 FAAAPAIE
-1784 GTEIKLSG
+1784 GTEIKLFG

-1804 PLGDIFVGGL
+1804 PLGDIFVSGIA
-1814 GEYIHV
+1814 EVINV
-1820 DVYGGFGTLFSRG
+1820 DVYLAEGTLFSGG

-1843 PPVREGDILFRGEAV
+1843 PPVRDGDILFRGSAVEAV
-1858 ERVAFNPPEET
+1858 GFNPPEET

-1893 AISGVAIEKNTEVY
+1893 AISGVAIEKNTEAY
-1907 VGTGAIFSNG
+1907 VGTGVIFSNG
-1917 FTSESVT
+1917 FTGESVT

-1981 ATTTRARDF
+1981 AATTRARDF

-2029 AFVGDGQ
+2029 VFVGSGQ
-2036 IQIRPEA
+2036 IKVYPEA
-2043 ADYRFT
+2043 ADIRFI

-2072 VVRVLIG
+2072 VVQVNIG

-2092 LEKDALFSFTGRA
+2092 LEKDMLFSVGGRA
-2105 SIASAV
+2105 AYRTSV
-2111 SEVKRVELALF
+2111 SEVKLANARLF
-2122 AEPVTV
+2122 ADDNNGATTKIHV
-2128 HIVAVP
+2128 
-2134 PAGEGTATISGVGVE
+2134 GSGTATLSGAGRIVITL
-2149 RSARDYIGQIHIGTF
+2149 SYIGDIRIGTF
-2164 SGAAESLTVNPLERQ
+2164 SGAAEAVTFNPLEKD
-2179 LLFSATG
+2179 LLFSASG
-2186 IATLRSTRAYV
+2186 IATLRSTRAYS
-2197 GTGSLFALNGAAESR
+2197 GTGSLFAINGAAESR
-2212 AVAPPAEG
+2212 TVVPPADG
-2220 LYDITGE
+2220 LYAINGE
-2227 AKIVIAVSHIGDGNL
+2227 ANIVITLSHVGDGNL

-2260 VLFNLSG
+2260 VLFDLSG

-2273 TNAESGFGSIFSI
+2273 TNAYAGSGSIFSI
-2286 GGAAERVAFAPSL
+2286 GGAAERVAFVPSL
-2299 LADVNIAGRAATP
+2299 LADVNISGVAATP

-2344 FLGQVKPAITKV
+2344 FLGQVKPAVTKA
-2356 YVGDGEIEVTGEAAV
+2356 YVGEAEIEVTGAAAV
-2371 AFTRAPYLG
+2371 AFVRAPYPG
-2380 QTEVQLSGTA
+2380 QADVQLSGTA
-2390 TERTTANPPEEGTEI
+2390 ADSTTANPPDEGTEI

-2442 GSIKVDVRTTYFPLL
+2442 GSIKVDVRTRYFPLL
-2457 KFDPDVHIYIAGSAA
+2457 QHTPDVHIYIAGSAA